1 MNDEK
6 EELTLDDLKEDYE
19 SLRTKHNLPSFKE
32 LNEDFMIE
40 KLSSIETDYLIRG
53 VRHCVAE
60 KFLNYLRW
68 IETILNPQQSSLFMY
83 SLIKSVTP
91 EQRKRLAEIY
101 WQLCK
106 DELLLI
112 ELDTLYV
119 EEKEIKFIKEFYASW
134 KELSKELAGIVN
146 ELYQSIDSKKEK
158 NNNGYFG

>member
-1 MNDEK
+1 MNEKK
-6 EELTLDDLKEDYE
+6 EELTLEDLKENYE
-19 SLRTKHNLPSFKE
+19 ILRAKHDLPSFKE

-53 VRHCVAE
+53 VRHCIAE

-83 SLIKSVTP
+83 SLIKSVTS
-91 EQRKRLAEIY
+91 EQKKRLSEIY
-101 WQLCK
+101 WKLCK

-119 EEKEIKFIKEFYASW
+119 EEKEIKFVKEFYASW
-134 KELSKELAGIVN
+134 KDLSRELAGIVG
-146 ELYQSIDSKKEK
+146 ELHKSVDSKKEK
-158 NNNGYFG
+158 NSNGYFG